1 MWCWEVRSGWQCG
14 DGRASEEADPCP
26 HSRGP
31 GAWQL
36 AAEWAWPCGCHATCH
51 MSPHLSSRGCW
62 LLPRRRPPATT
73 TPPRSSSRAAR
84 ASPSSTWIFGGWAGP
99 GAQTR
104 MLGEVQTFFGEIKWK
119 TEFRKCFVSSPNY
132 DFFSEYRRYVR
143 NCCVV
148 ATILYYSRCCQFIAS
163 SFIMILSMRN
173 VWEKDWVLF
182 EKTLISI
189 HKKIF
194 TWLQLAACDF
204 QDIYAYMFCLVVV
217 NMNCL
222 RSLEQMIFLG
232 LIKTFVVSVLTVP
245 RIEDVECGQSA
256 RWWLVTWHIT
266 LQSLSSS
273 PALVHYFIKFC

>member
-73 TPPRSSSRAAR
+73 TPPRASSRAAR

-104 MLGEVQTFFGEIKWK
+104 MLGEVQTFLWDIKWK
-119 TEFRKCFVSSPNY
+119 TEFRKRFCPFSKLWFFFRIQALREELLRGSYDIVLLQVLSVHCFIFYY
-132 DFFSEYRRYVR
+132 DFEYEECVR
-143 NCCVV
+143 KG
-148 ATILYYSRCCQFIAS
+148 
-163 SFIMILSMRN
+163 LSA
-173 VWEKDWVLF
+173 VWKN
-182 EKTLISI
+182 SY
-189 HKKIF
+189 
-194 TWLQLAACDF
+194 
-204 QDIYAYMFCLVVV
+204 IY
-217 NMNCL
+217 
-222 RSLEQMIFLG
+222 
-232 LIKTFVVSVLTVP
+232 T
-245 RIEDVECGQSA
+245 
-256 RWWLVTWHIT
+256 
-266 LQSLSSS
+266 
-273 PALVHYFIKFC
+273 